1 MPYCLIMLDK
11 NMPIMDGV
19 DAANVIYEWKR
30 NGKVHKSL
38 KLVLVTGD
46 ETIVVKEY
54 DRKVFDY
61 VIMKPVD
68 KNMIEKIIRDSNIPK

>member
-1 MPYCLIMLDK
+1 MLDK

-30 NGKVHKSL
+30 SGKVQKSV

-46 ETIVVKEY
+46 ETIVVKEF

-68 KNMIEKIIRDSNIPK
+68 KNLIERIIIDSKIPK